1 MEKGV
6 DWGLIKD
13 KGFSACKQMVDVQM
27 CKEEEENL
35 DHLFLSCLTIWR
47 FWALLTV
54 YGLRT

>member
-13 KGFSACKQMVDVQM
+13 KGFSACKEMVDVQM

-47 FWALLTV
+47 FWALTA
-54 YGLRT
+54 Y